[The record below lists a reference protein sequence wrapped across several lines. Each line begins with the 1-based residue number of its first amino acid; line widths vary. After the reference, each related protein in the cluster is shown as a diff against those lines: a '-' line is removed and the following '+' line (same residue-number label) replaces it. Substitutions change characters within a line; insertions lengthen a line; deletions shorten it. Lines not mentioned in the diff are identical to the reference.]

1 MIAIVGAM
9 EEEVN
14 ALLIYLKEK
23 ETSKLRGIDFHRGL
37 LNGQEVVV
45 FKSGIGLVM
54 AAMTLTI
61 CFENFKISHMINIG
75 TAGGLDLNQKVLD
88 MVIPDRLT
96 YHDFDITSFGNERNF
111 SPKNRFIYIADK
123 EMLESFKSL
132 VTQQRVWYGPLV
144 SGNQFISTQVQLDE
158 IKAHYP
164 QAVACEMEGAALANV
179 ASEYKI
185 PFIIIRSLSD
195 IVLHPDNSM
204 TFSEYLDKASA
215 RSAALCFEF
224 CGRIKL

>member
-14 ALLIYLKEK
+14 ALLVYLKDK
-23 ETSKLRGIDFHRGL
+23 KTKKLHSIDFHQGK
-37 LNGQEVVV
+37 LNGKEVVI

-54 AAMTLTI
+54 AAMSLTI
-61 CFENFKISHMINIG
+61 CFENYKISHMINIG
-75 TAGGLDLNQKVLD
+75 TAGGLDPKQKVLD

-96 YHDFDITSFGNERNF
+96 YHDFDISSFGNERNF
-111 SPKNRFIYIADK
+111 STKNRFIYEADK
-123 EMLESFKSL
+123 VLLESFKAL

-158 IKAHYP
+158 IKRHYP
-164 QAVACEMEGAALANV
+164 EAEACEMEGAALANV
-179 ASEYKI
+179 ACEYEI

-204 TFSEYLDKASA
+204 TFNEYLLKASA
-215 RSAALCFEF
+215 RSASLCFDF
-224 CGRIKL
+224 CGNLKL

>member
-14 ALLIYLKEK
+14 ALLIYLKDK
-23 ETSKLRGIDFHRGL
+23 ETSKIRGIDFHRGH
-37 LNGQEVVV
+37 LNEQEVVI

-111 SPKNRFIYIADK
+111 GPKNRFIYTADK
-123 EMLESFKSL
+123 VMLESFKSL
-132 VTQQRVWYGPLV
+132 ITQQRVWYGPLV

>member
-9 EEEVN
+9 DEEVN
-14 ALLIYLKEK
+14 ALLVYLKDK
-23 ETSKLRGIDFHRGL
+23 KTSTLHHLDFHQGT
-37 LNGQEVVV
+37 LNGKEVVI
-45 FKSGIGLVM
+45 FRSGIGLVL

-61 CFENFKISHMINIG
+61 CFENFKITHLINIG
-75 TAGGLDLNQKVLD
+75 TAGGLNHKQKVLD

-111 SPKNRFIYIADK
+111 GPRNRFIYEADK
-123 EMLESFKSL
+123 VMLESFRSL
-132 VTQQRVWYGPLV
+132 ITQERVWYGPLV
-144 SGNQFISTQVQLDE
+144 SGNQFISTQSQLDD

-164 QAVACEMEGAALANV
+164 EAEACEMEGTALANV

-204 TFSEYLDKASA
+204 TFNEYLLKASA
-215 RSAALCFEF
+215 RSARLCFEF
-224 CGRIKL
+224 CGTLKL

>member
-14 ALLIYLKEK
+14 ALLVYLKDKKTIRLHEIHFHQGTLNEK
-23 ETSKLRGIDFHRGL
+23 D
-37 LNGQEVVV
+37 VVI

-61 CFENFKISHMINIG
+61 CFENFEITHLINIG
-75 TAGGLDLNQKVLD
+75 TAGGLDLHQKVLD

-111 SPKNRFIYIADK
+111 GPKNRLIYLADK
-123 EMLESFKSL
+123 DMLESFKSL

-144 SGNQFISTQVQLDE
+144 SGNQFISTQAQYDE
-158 IKAHYP
+158 IKTHYP
-164 QAVACEMEGAALANV
+164 EAEACEMEGAALANV

-195 IVLHPDNSM
+195 IVLHSDNSM
-204 TFSEYLDKASA
+204 TFNEYLEKASA
-215 RSAALCFEF
+215 RSANLCFEF
-224 CGRIKL
+224 CGRFKV

>member
-14 ALLIYLKEK
+14 ALLVYLKDK
-23 ETSKLRGIDFHRGL
+23 KTTKLHSIDFHQGN
-37 LNGQEVVV
+37 LNGKEVVI

-54 AAMTLTI
+54 AAMSLTI
-61 CFENFKISHMINIG
+61 CFENYKISHMINIG
-75 TAGGLDLNQKVLD
+75 TAGGLDPKQKVLD

-96 YHDFDITSFGNERNF
+96 YHDFDISSFGNERNF
-111 SPKNRFIYIADK
+111 SPKNRFIYEADK
-123 EMLESFKSL
+123 VMLESFKAL
-132 VTQQRVWYGPLV
+132 VTKQRVWYGPLV

-158 IKAHYP
+158 IKFHYP
-164 QAVACEMEGAALANV
+164 EAEACEMEGAALANV

-204 TFSEYLDKASA
+204 TFNEYLLKASA
-215 RSAALCFEF
+215 RSASLCFDF
-224 CGRIKL
+224 CGNLKV